1 MSAAPAPSSPRTLLR
16 DWVAAAA
23 VLAGLYAL
31 AYGVQVQPLQIPG
44 YLLLVGFDA
53 LEVVLP
59 AFGSSAAYDLAFAA
73 YLGVLAA
80 VAAVGASAARARGAR
95 GPLVGVGAGLAAV
108 GTLALL
114 LGAAVY
120 LPIGGTPLAI
130 VVGTGLVLALAGAG
144 VAFGL
149 GRVRST

>member
-1 MSAAPAPSSPRTLLR
+1 MSAVPASFSSRTLLR

-23 VLAGLYAL
+23 VLGGLYAL
-31 AYGVQVQPLQIPG
+31 AYGVQFQPLQVPG

-53 LEVVLP
+53 VEFVLP
-59 AFGSSAAYDLAFAA
+59 EFGSSTAYDLGFAC

-80 VAAVGASAARARGAR
+80 LAAVGASAARARGAT

-114 LGAAVY
+114 LGAVVY
-120 LPIGGTPLAI
+120 LPVGGTPLAI
-130 VVGTGLVLALAGAG
+130 VAGTGLVLALAGAG

-149 GRVRST
+149 GRSRST